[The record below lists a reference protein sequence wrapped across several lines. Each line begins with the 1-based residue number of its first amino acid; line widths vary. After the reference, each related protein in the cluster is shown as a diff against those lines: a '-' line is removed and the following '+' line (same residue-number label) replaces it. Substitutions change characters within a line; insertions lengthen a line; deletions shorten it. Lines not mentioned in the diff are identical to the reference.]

1 MSGADREAG
10 GWTSLVPVYI
20 FAVVSATAS
29 VLARA
34 ALGPVLENTTYFMLL
49 VPAVFASAMIG
60 GLRPALTAVGVSL
73 IGISLVIARSQTN
86 MSALW
91 ISAVVFVAL
100 GVAMGLAGGRLRR
113 SVAEADRAL
122 LMARRGEAHLQSI
135 LDTVPDAMI
144 VIDETGIMRSYSAAA
159 ARQFGWTAEEAIG
172 QNVSLLMPRPFREG
186 HDNYLMR
193 YLMTG
198 ERRIIGKGRVVVGE
212 RKGGGTF
219 PMELAVGEMSTEG
232 GRFFTGFV
240 RDLSER
246 QDTERRLQELQG
258 ELIHVS
264 RLTAMGEMASALAHE
279 LNQPLSAIS
288 NYVRGSARLLE
299 APEPQTER
307 IRDALA
313 QAGEQAMRAGQIIR
327 RLRAFVAKGEAEP
340 RVESLPK
347 LIEEAAALALV
358 GAKASGVRVRFDID
372 ADLELVLADKVQ
384 IQQVILNLVRNAIEA
399 MADSPRRELSVVT
412 RPAPDDMIEVVVAD
426 SGPGIDPDIAGQLFQ
441 PFITTKSEGMGV
453 GLSISRTIVEAHSGR
468 IWVETTPGEGA
479 AFHFTLRRVR
489 EEDLAADD

>member
-1 MSGADREAG
+1 MSEVGREAG
-10 GWTSLVPVYI
+10 DWTSLVPVYI
-20 FAVVSATAS
+20 FAIISATAS

-34 ALGPVLENTTYFMLL
+34 ALGPVLENTTFFMLL

-60 GLRPALTAVGVSL
+60 GLRPALTAVAVSM
-73 IGISLVIARSQTN
+73 IGISLVIVRSHAPL
-86 MSALW
+86 SAVW
-91 ISAVVFVAL
+91 ISAVIFVAL
-100 GVAMGLAGGRLRR
+100 GIAMGLAGGRLRQ

-122 LMARRGEAHLQSI
+122 LLARRGEAHLQSI

-144 VIDETGIMRSYSAAA
+144 VIDEAGIMRSYSAAA

-172 QNVSLLMPRPFREG
+172 QNVSLLMPSPFREG
-186 HDNYLMR
+186 HDDYVKR
-193 YLMTG
+193 YLLTG

-212 RKGGGTF
+212 HKNGSTF
-219 PMELAVGEMSTEG
+219 PMELAVGEMSTDA

-240 RDLSER
+240 RDLTER
-246 QDTERRLQELQG
+246 QESERRLQEVQG

-299 APEPQTER
+299 AAEPQTDR
-307 IRDALA
+307 VRDALV

-358 GAKASGVRVRFDID
+358 GAKASGVRVRFEID
-372 ADLELVLADKVQ
+372 HDVELVLADKVQ
-384 IQQVILNLVRNAIEA
+384 IQQVILNLMRNAIEA
-399 MADSPRRELSVVT
+399 MADSPKRELSVIT
-412 RPAPDDMIEVVVAD
+412 RALDDDMVEIEISD
-426 SGPGIDPDIAGQLFQ
+426 TGPGIDPDIADQLFQ

-453 GLSISRTIVEAHSGR
+453 GLSICRTIVEAHNGR
-468 IWVETTPGEGA
+468 IWVQSAPGEGA